1 MSAGTLPRKLIVL
14 WIVFLILLSLMIPT
28 ILVRWVQQDTRLN
41 TTTPDAIYEL
51 SVQESPQDPILNIPV
66 YLSDRNE
73 TKRVP
78 LELYVRGVVAAEMPA
93 EFELEALKA
102 QAIAARTY
110 ILHRIVKS
118 AKAEIQ
124 SATDSIT
131 DSITES
137 LAESVT
143 DSIASPAAE
152 SDEESTNSV
161 PMMGIAAPGA
171 TATDEEAAQTL
182 AAREAAWVTNTT
194 LDQAFLTEEQ
204 LRQQWT
210 SQEYAAK
217 VSKINRAVDE
227 TRGLIITYEGEP
239 IDAAYFSTSNGY
251 TENSE
256 DYWSE
261 QIPYLRSVASPWDV
275 ELSPKYRNVTRISVQ
290 DLVQKLGITSYPAA
304 SGSKL
309 TMEILSRTS
318 GNRIHEIRI
327 NGEIFTGRE
336 VREKLG
342 LASSEFMWQADGD
355 SIQFTT
361 YGYGHG
367 VGMSQYGA
375 HGMALEGRTAEEIL
389 SYFYQDTTITHMDEI
404 HGWQQFAVRKAGEP
418 TGEAGSNKQATA
430 DSANAA

>member
-131 DSITES
+131 ES

-210 SQEYAAK
+210 SQEYAANM
-217 VSKINRAVDE
+217 SKINRAVDE

-389 SYFYQDTTITHMDEI
+389 SYYYQDTKITHMDEI

-418 TGEAGSNKQATA
+418 AGEAGSNKQATA

>member
-131 DSITES
+131 ES

-143 DSIASPAAE
+143 DSVASSAAE

-210 SQEYAAK
+210 SQEYAANM
-217 VSKINRAVDE
+217 SKINRAVDE

-389 SYFYQDTTITHMDEI
+389 SYYYQDTTITHMDEI

-418 TGEAGSNKQATA
+418 AGEAGSNKQATT

>member
-131 DSITES
+131 ES

-143 DSIASPAAE
+143 DSVASSAAE

-210 SQEYAAK
+210 SQEYAANM
-217 VSKINRAVDE
+217 SKINRAVDE

-418 TGEAGSNKQATA
+418 AGEAGSNKQATA

>member
-28 ILVRWVQQDTRLN
+28 ILVRWAQQDARLN

-131 DSITES
+131 ES

-143 DSIASPAAE
+143 DSVASSAAE

-210 SQEYAAK
+210 SQEYAANM
-217 VSKINRAVDE
+217 SKINRAVDE

-418 TGEAGSNKQATA
+418 AGEAGSNKQATT

>member
-131 DSITES
+131 ES

-143 DSIASPAAE
+143 DSVASSAAE

-210 SQEYAAK
+210 SQEYAANM
-217 VSKINRAVDE
+217 SKINRAVDE

-389 SYFYQDTTITHMDEI
+389 SYYYQDTKITHMDEI

-418 TGEAGSNKQATA
+418 AGEAGSNKQATT